1 MSRTHYMGRAMPP
14 GVPGVSAPSRGR
26 GSNRARRPSRRVR
39 RSIIWPVDYLS
50 DFFTLLLP
58 DTAARLANHRT
69 NPAIAKA
76 KRLFWCKSADLI
88 VICRFRIVS
97 LAVSDFFAL
106 QARF

>member
-1 MSRTHYMGRAMPP
+1 VASGAATIEGATFNHMAG
-14 GVPGVSAPSRGR
+14 GFG
-26 GSNRARRPSRRVR
+26 
-39 RSIIWPVDYLS
+39 DLS

-88 VICRFRIVS
+88 GICRFRIVS